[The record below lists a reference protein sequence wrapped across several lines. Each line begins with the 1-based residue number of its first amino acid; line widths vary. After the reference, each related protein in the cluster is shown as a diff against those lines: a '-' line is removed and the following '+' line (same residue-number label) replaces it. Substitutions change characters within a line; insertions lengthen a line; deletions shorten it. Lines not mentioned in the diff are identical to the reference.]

1 MKKAINKNKFYILFF
16 VAVSVFAFLFPLSAD
31 DLGWATTDG
40 MKLLQNRFAD
50 YNGRYLGNISAIAL
64 SKFTVLRVFVKSLTL
79 TGILY
84 LIQKMTGNEKKDFL
98 YLSAFLLVIPT
109 SLFTQGFVW
118 TAGFSNYCLSAV
130 VMMLNL
136 YIVFYKTDK
145 KFYHI
150 ILLFLLGV
158 SGQLFMETYTIF
170 NIIAAV
176 FSVVYFI
183 SKNKK
188 ADISSVVYFLSTVIG
203 AVIMF
208 TNGIYGKVA
217 AGEDTYQSFTAENES
232 LFQSVFSLFKNLFS
246 VVLSNALIACF
257 PAMIFIVCF
266 CISKMKKSTDKNK
279 KITVTVYSCFALAAV
294 SAVLAGVIYLLTK
307 DVEKLKLFAGLLFF
321 FILLSCAVMIISFVD
336 KEKQKKIAVYFI
348 MILILTLPLTV
359 VFPVGARCY
368 VGAYILLIMILKEL
382 YDFEENHKFSKFIKI
397 ASAILLVFNLVGYSI
412 VFASTCRKVDYIR
425 SEAEKGNKVVKVE
438 HTKLRFLVYGLDVED
453 KAEKFER
460 RFCEYYDLPLDT
472 EIEYK

>member
-1 MKKAINKNKFYILFF
+1 MKNAINKNKFYILFF
-16 VAVSVFAFLFPLSAD
+16 LAVSVFAFLFPLSAD

-40 MKLLQNRFAD
+40 MDLLRNRFAN

-64 SKFTVLRVFVKSLTL
+64 SKFTLLRVFTKSFTL
-79 TGILY
+79 TGILF
-84 LIQKMTGNEKKDFL
+84 LIQKMTGNENKDFL

-130 VMMLNL
+130 VMMLSL
-136 YIVFYKTDK
+136 YFVFYKEDK

-150 ILLFLLGV
+150 ILLFLLGTA
-158 SGQLFMETYTIF
+158 GQLFMETYTIF
-170 NIIAAV
+170 NIIMAV
-176 FSVVYFI
+176 FSIVYFALKNKKADVSAVVYFI
-183 SKNKK
+183 ST
-188 ADISSVVYFLSTVIG
+188 IIG

-208 TNGIYGKVA
+208 TNGIYGKVV
-217 AGEDTYQSFTAENES
+217 AGEDTYQSLTAGNES
-232 LFQSVFSLFKNLFS
+232 IFQSVFALFKNLFS

-257 PAMIFIVCF
+257 PAVIFIVYLCF
-266 CISKMKKSTDKNK
+266 VKMKKSAKKNK
-279 KITVTVYSCFALAAV
+279 KVSLLVYSGFSLALASGV
-294 SAVLAGVIYLLTK
+294 SAGVVYLLTK
-307 DVEKLKLFAGLLFF
+307 DVEKLKLFLGILFF
-321 FILLSCAVMIISFVD
+321 FVLLSSAVMIFNFVE
-336 KEKQKKIAVYFI
+336 KEKQKKIAVYFL
-348 MILILTLPLTV
+348 MILVLTLPLAV

-382 YDFEENHKFSKFIKI
+382 YDFDEQRSFAKFIRI
-397 ASAILLVFNLVGYSI
+397 CSVILLVFNLVGYSV
-412 VFASTCRKVDYIR
+412 VFASTCKKVDYIR
-425 SEAEKGNKVVKVE
+425 SEVEKGNKVVKVE

-460 RFCEYYDLPLDT
+460 RFCEYYGLPLDT

>member
-1 MKKAINKNKFYILFF
+1 MKNAINKNKFYIIFF
-16 VAVSVFAFLFPLSAD
+16 VAVSVLAFLFPLSAD
-31 DLGWATTDG
+31 DLGWATSDG
-40 MKLLQNRFAD
+40 MDLLRKGFAN

-64 SKFTVLRVFVKSLTL
+64 SEFTVLRVLAKSLTL
-79 TGILY
+79 TGILF

-109 SLFTQGFVW
+109 PLFTQGFVW

-130 VMMLNL
+130 VMMISL
-136 YIVFYKTDK
+136 YLVFYKKDK
-145 KFYHI
+145 KFYHV
-150 ILLFLLGV
+150 ILIFLSGAA
-158 SGQLFMETYTIF
+158 GQLFMETYTIF
-170 NIIAAV
+170 NIIMAV

-183 SKNKK
+183 FRNKK
-188 ADISSVVYFLSTVIG
+188 ADISSIVYFLSTVIG

-208 TNGIYGKVA
+208 TNGIYHKVM
-217 AGEDTYQSFTAENES
+217 AGEDTYQSLTAGNES
-232 LFQSVFSLFKNLFS
+232 LFGTVFSMFKNLFS
-246 VVLSNALIACF
+246 VVLSNALIACA
-257 PAMIFIVCF
+257 PAMIIIVSLCF
-266 CISKMKKSTDKNK
+266 VKMKKSTDKNK
-279 KITVTVYSCFALAAV
+279 KVSFLVYSCFGLALASGV
-294 SAVLAGVIYLLTK
+294 SSGVVYFVTK
-307 DVEKLKLFAGLLFF
+307 DVEKLKLFLGILFF
-321 FILLSCAVMIISFVD
+321 FVLLSCAVMIFNFVD

-348 MILILTLPLTV
+348 MILILTLPLTI

-382 YDFEENHKFSKFIKI
+382 YDFDENHKFAKFIKC
-397 ASAILLVFNLVGYSI
+397 ACVILLAFNLIGYSI
-412 VFASTCRKVDYIR
+412 VFASTCKKVDYIR
-425 SEAEKGNKVVKVE
+425 RETEKGNKIVKVE